1 MAEKEK
7 KYVPAYLRGTYQL
20 LGTVTFAALFS
31 IVFLM
36 VSIPF
41 SNNAWFRLGSSYFFP
56 FTALFAIGSLSIIIL
71 SKTLLCQTRK
81 TLPLTYW
88 QYALWCLAEIFLI
101 TVLYTV
107 LTVTIAQPED
117 QSPLGIFLHALV
129 YAFIS
134 LGIPYII
141 SGMLLTIMDQ
151 NRTIRLMHMKD
162 VVSDDVSDSEKFTLF
177 DNNGV
182 LKLSVSSDNLYY
194 VESDDNYIKVW
205 YTDASG
211 ALQTYMLRCRLK
223 TVEES
228 FAGSGLIRCHRKFI
242 VNMKKVKVLQKTS
255 TGYSLALDRE
265 DIPPIPVTKTYSEN
279 VLKHFQ
285 EL

>member
-1 MAEKEK
+1 MADKER
-7 KYVPAYLRGTYQL
+7 KYVPGYLRGTYQL
-20 LGTVTFAALFS
+20 LGTVTFAVLFS

-56 FTALFAIGSLSIIIL
+56 FTALFAIGSLAILIL
-71 SKTLLCQTRK
+71 SKTVLCHTRK
-81 TLPLTYW
+81 VLPVTYW
-88 QYALWCLAEIFLI
+88 QYTLWCLAEIFLI
-101 TVLYTV
+101 AVLYTV
-107 LTVTIAQPED
+107 FTVTIARPED
-117 QSPLGIFLHALV
+117 QSAPAIFLHAFV
-129 YAFIS
+129 YSFVC

-141 SGMLLTIMDQ
+141 SAMFLTIMDQ
-151 NRTIRLMHMKD
+151 KRTIRLMHMKD
-162 VVSDDVSDSEKFTLF
+162 VVSDEVSESEKFTLF

-211 ALQTYMLRCRLK
+211 NLKTYMLRCRLK

-228 FAGSGLIRCHRKFI
+228 FAGSSLIRCHRKFI
-242 VNMKKVKVLQKTS
+242 VNMKKVEVLQKTS
-255 TGYSLALDRE
+255 TGYSLVLSKEGIA
-265 DIPPIPVTKTYSEN
+265 PIPVTKTYSEN
-279 VLKHFQ
+279 VLNHFQ
-285 EL
+285 VS